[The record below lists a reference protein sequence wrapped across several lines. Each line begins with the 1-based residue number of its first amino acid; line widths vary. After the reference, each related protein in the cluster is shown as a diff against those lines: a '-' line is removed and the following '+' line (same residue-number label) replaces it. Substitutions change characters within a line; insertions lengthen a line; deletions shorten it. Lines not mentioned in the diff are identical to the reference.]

1 MNVKTRKTI
10 IATVCT
16 LAFLSIAGAAAVGCA
31 RHGHRFDDPERVKKV
46 VAWKVDDLLD
56 EVDADEGQRASFNAA
71 TSKIVDDGFKMKEA
85 HKANHDEFHAEL
97 KSASP
102 NSDKLH
108 EMVDRRVNE
117 LQAFAHRT
125 LDTFLAAWNE
135 LTPQQR
141 AEIVVELEDHFSHH

>member
-1 MNVKTRKTI
+1 MNAKTRNTI

-16 LAFLSIAGAAAVGCA
+16 LVVLGIAGTAAVGCA
-31 RHGHRFDDPERVKKV
+31 RHRSRFDDPERVKKV

-56 EVDADEGQRASFNAA
+56 EVDADEGQRASFNTA
-71 TSKIVDDGFKMKEA
+71 TSKIIDDGFKMKET

-97 KSASP
+97 KAASP

-108 EMVDRRVNE
+108 EMIDRRVSE

-125 LDTFLAAWNE
+125 LDTFLVAWNE

-141 AEIVVELEDHFSHH
+141 TEVVAEMEEHFGHH